1 MPYKFLSNIAIA
13 DLAFEATGKS
23 LGELFTTAARAVSE
37 SMVNSKTVAKKV
49 KRTLKLENKE
59 IDKLLFELLEEI
71 VFLKDSEQL
80 VFKTTKAKVNQN
92 KKTNSY
98 ELQATLE
105 GEKINPERHE
115 LHNDIKAITY
125 HMFYVKK
132 TLKGWKARVVVDV

>member
-125 HMFYVKK
+125 HMFYVK
-132 TLKGWKARVVVDV
+132 GWKARVVVDV